1 MKCVSPGMP
10 AIAIV
15 HHAQENL
22 WAFEAY
28 QWASLLAARGYE
40 PASAVRDGLAT
51 GQARARHLPNARDAG
66 ATAHVLA

>member
-1 MKCVSPGMP
+1 MKCKSSDFP
-10 AIAIV
+10 AVAIV

-40 PASAVRDGLAT
+40 PASAVRDGLAA
-51 GQARARHLPNARDAG
+51 GQARARNL
-66 ATAHVLA
+66 T